1 MVEQIPDVKM
11 VTSTRSTIAADHT
24 LPTLSEMVKKNQRKK
39 TVHQALMRMTGC
51 LLDQG
56 IISEQEATDYQVAW
70 TATELV
76 TLEQDFNRAEE
87 AWERL
92 NEGVKS
98 RCRAHRDPYQIHA
111 EIRNFWVYDCKR
123 LILLEIKDI
132 KSDLAEIRAAQQ
144 DAAIAALQQQLKRQ
158 PAAGGG
164 GGTSGGGGNWSYGN
178 GGGGWNKGNKYNSG
192 GGGHDRSPKRQKPN
206 DVHERDAN
214 GYRINMDASG
224 WTYVDDKDA
233 VHETSSEGN
242 PKCKPSVLWGGK
254 TKDGQ
259 AACEHYNTRKG
270 CWHKDCGKDHRP
282 FTK

>member
-164 GGTSGGGGNWSYGN
+164 GADAEAFYGN
-178 GGGGWNKGNKYNSG
+178 VQVEIGS
-192 GGGHDRSPKRQKPN
+192 N
-206 DVHERDAN
+206 DDVMFRGKNETSVHLGLCCLDCTV
-214 GYRINMDASG
+214 I
-224 WTYVDDKDA
+224 VDDETLVSNGAFVPDA
-233 VHETSSEGN
+233 LLGHPG
-242 PKCKPSVLWGGK
+242 
-254 TKDGQ
+254 
-259 AACEHYNTRKG
+259 
-270 CWHKDCGKDHRP
+270 
-282 FTK
+282 